1 MILFPLGLWLAVLVC
16 GRGTMLS
23 QIFGGMKDEGHSGSV
38 RGRDQTDKIT
48 ISGLAVIISTSP
60 GLASVLGFIVVVTT
74 TPHHTT
80 PHHTTPPPMLH
91 SQTIKC
97 WIFCI
102 PQDHWSCQSLL
113 YMRACVQ
120 LVVCELYTCKVGVQQ
135 WPVKTFLF

>member
-1 MILFPLGLWLAVLVC
+1 
-16 GRGTMLS
+16 MLS

-80 PHHTTPPPMLH
+80 PHHTTTYAPLSDYQVLDFLH
-91 SQTIKC
+91 STR
-97 WIFCI
+97 
-102 PQDHWSCQSLL
+102 SL
-113 YMRACVQ
+113 
-120 LVVCELYTCKVGVQQ
+120 ELPVLAVHESLCTVSGV
-135 WPVKTFLF
+135 